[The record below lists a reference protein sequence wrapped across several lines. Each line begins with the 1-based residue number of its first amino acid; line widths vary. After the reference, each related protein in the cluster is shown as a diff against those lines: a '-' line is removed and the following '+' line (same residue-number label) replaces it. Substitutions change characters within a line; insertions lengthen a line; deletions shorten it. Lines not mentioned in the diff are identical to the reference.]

1 MDMFAYGKA
10 LADLWAVGGKALL
23 SSQENALRAFAD
35 SMAKTANQPMTAL
48 MPNFTS
54 DMTELTKASQSVMSL
69 WSSAVELSTGL
80 IQKLPQEE
88 GSDSAANTVFRKM
101 LDPRTWTAG
110 TGDLDDILQRL
121 AEGPRLADLWNVERK
136 YAMVFQA
143 WLALR
148 RRSLEHTTIILEAW
162 LSAANKIA
170 EQIGAPPAEGQRP
183 AAKEVLARWIET
195 ANQVLL
201 EMQHSERF
209 LQSQANLLKAST
221 DLRFAQQE
229 LTEYYG
235 QMFGF
240 PTRRELDDV
249 HRDVTELKRELRVS
263 RRQARAAAAAPSELP
278 PPQAARPRRAKE
290 PNDGRTD
297 DTARKPG

>member
-10 LADLWAVGGKALL
+10 LADLWTVGGKALL
-23 SSQENALRAFAD
+23 SSQGNALRAFAD
-35 SMAKTANQPMTAL
+35 SMTQAATQPMTAL
-48 MPNFTS
+48 LPNVTTE
-54 DMTELTKASQSVMSL
+54 MAELTRASQSLMTL
-69 WSSAVELSTGL
+69 WSSAAELSAGL
-80 IQKLPQEE
+80 MQKLPKDD
-88 GSDSAANTVFRKM
+88 GPDSAANAVFSKM
-101 LDPRTWTAG
+101 LDPRTWMAG
-110 TGDLDDILQRL
+110 AGDLDEMLTRL

-136 YAMVFQA
+136 YAKVFQA

-148 RRSLEHTTIILEAW
+148 RRSLEHTTIVLEAW
-162 LSAANKIA
+162 LRAANKIA
-170 EQIGAPPAEGQRP
+170 EQLGATPAAGQRP
-183 AAKEVLARWIET
+183 TAKEVLARWTET

-209 LQSQANLLKAST
+209 LHSQADLLKAST

-249 HRDVTELKRELRVS
+249 HRAVIELKRELRAS
-263 RRQARAAAAAPSELP
+263 RRQSRTALAAPSQVP
-278 PPQAARPRRAKE
+278 PHQAERPRKSRS
-290 PNDGRTD
+290 
-297 DTARKPG
+297 